1 MRLRSYYFINPFSNF
16 VNFQPVLEVRQ
27 LTGIKSLSERFDV
40 WNDRSLNKPVTQSIM
55 IFIMGGGGQFL
66 GFFFRSHLKTGAN
79 LVSGEIYPDWVTVVS
94 CRDHLNFCQPSPA
107 LSSVAPPGPRTSLSH
122 RGQTWN
128 TNNRV
133 GQELR
138 SWEYFYF
145 NKKWRFFVDKGDE
158 MESFE

>member
-55 IFIMGGGGQFL
+55 IIIMGGGGQFL

-94 CRDHLNFCQPSPA
+94 CRDHLNFCPLSPV
-107 LSSVAPPGPRTSLSH
+107 LSSAEQPGR
-122 RGQTWN
+122 QTFQSQQGN
-128 TNNRV
+128 TNNPV
-133 GQELR
+133 ELCWNTKKILQYLDFNISKSAQ
-138 SWEYFYF
+138 SW
-145 NKKWRFFVDKGDE
+145 RPCITIC
-158 MESFE
+158 